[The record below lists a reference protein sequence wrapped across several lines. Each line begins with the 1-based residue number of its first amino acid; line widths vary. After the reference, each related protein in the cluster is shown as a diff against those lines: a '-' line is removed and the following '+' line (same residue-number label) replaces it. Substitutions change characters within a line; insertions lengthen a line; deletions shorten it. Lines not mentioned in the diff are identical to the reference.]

1 MYHTIV
7 RARVRRLWD
16 RIAETGDFG
25 PAVALAAP
33 GVRFRFVGDSSFGA
47 DLRGRDEFARWFAR
61 AAETL
66 PGLRLRATEVVV
78 KGWPWNTTV
87 VVRLTVSA
95 TLADGSAYT
104 NEGVQ
109 WVRIRWG
116 RMVDDYVLEDT
127 ARLADA
133 LERQRAALAAGSAA
147 ESRRTLSDPG
157 GSLRA

>member
-1 MYHTIV
+1 MAVYHAIV
-7 RARVRRLWD
+7 RAKVRRLWT
-16 RIAETGDFG
+16 RIAETGDFRH
-25 PAVALAAP
+25 AVAQAAP
-33 GVRFRFVGDSSFGA
+33 DVRFRFVGDSALGA
-47 DLRGRDEFARWFAR
+47 ELTGRDEFARWFAR

-66 PGLRLRATEVVV
+66 PGLRLEPAEIMV

-87 VVRLTVSA
+87 VVRLAVSA

-127 ARLADA
+127 ARLRDA
-133 LERQRAALAAGSAA
+133 LARNAA
-147 ESRRTLSDPG
+147 
-157 GSLRA
+157 

>member
-7 RARVRRLWD
+7 RAKVRRLWE
-16 RIAETGDFG
+16 RVAETGDYRL
-25 PAVALAAP
+25 AVAQAAP
-33 GVRFRFVGDSSFGA
+33 DVRFRFVGDSSFGA
-47 DLRGRDEFARWFAR
+47 DLRGRDEFARWFAQ
-61 AAETL
+61 AGEAL
-66 PGLRLRATEVVV
+66 PGLRLQATEIVV

-87 VVRLTVSA
+87 VVRLAVSA

-127 ARLADA
+127 ARLQAA
-133 LERQRAALAAGSAA
+133 LERQRAAGVG
-147 ESRRTLSDPG
+147 R
-157 GSLRA
+157 